1 MKLMISITKEDLIGQ
16 IAGFPL
22 KLVEAMV
29 ANQARQGNPAN
40 VKVFQ
45 DKVDASFIE
54 GGFSWNKSA
63 EGQLFWSKV
72 INGKQFPKEIVP
84 PDKSIE
90 PIKLEESNNESLK
103 EIVIKPDNKVP
114 AYKVGDI
121 VNVKN
126 GKYIMPRVVV
136 GYVPELPNPY
146 IAMTVEG
153 FNIFKEGKATE
164 CNLRITALKEPEY
177 VYLTLKDIS
186 EGKGVGIDPGR
197 IRIVQ

>member
-1 MKLMISITKEDLIGQ
+1 MKPVISITKEDLTGQ
-16 IAGFPL
+16 IVNFPL
-22 KLVEAMV
+22 KIVEAMV
-29 ANQARQGNPAN
+29 ANQVRQGNPAN

-45 DKVDASFIE
+45 DKVDASFVE

-63 EGQLFWSKV
+63 EGQFFWSKV

-90 PIKLEESNNESLK
+90 PVKPEEPSNESPEEVVVGAVK
-103 EIVIKPDNKVP
+103 KTP

-121 VNVKN
+121 VKVKN
-126 GKYIMPRVVV
+126 DKNVITRIVI
-136 GYVPELPNPY
+136 GYFPELPNPY
-146 IAMTVEG
+146 ITMTVEG

-186 EGKGVGIDPGR
+186 EGKGVGVDPDL

>member
-1 MKLMISITKEDLIGQ
+1 MNVSVTKEDLIGQ
-16 IAGFPL
+16 IANFPL
-22 KLVEAMV
+22 WIVKAMV
-29 ANQARQGNPAN
+29 SNQVRQGNPAN
-40 VKVFQ
+40 VRVFQ
-45 DKVDASFIE
+45 EKVDASFVE

-63 EGQLFWSKV
+63 EGQFFWSKV

-90 PIKLEESNNESLK
+90 PADGSLK
-103 EIVIKPDNKVP
+103 ETVVGAVEKIP

-121 VNVKN
+121 VKVKN
-126 GKYIMPRVVV
+126 GKNIITRIVI
-136 GYVPELPNPY
+136 GYFPELPNPY
-146 IAMTVEG
+146 ITMTVDG

-164 CNLRITALKEPEY
+164 CNLRIVALKEPEY

-186 EGKGVGIDPGR
+186 EGKGVGVDPDL